1 MFLEERSLS
10 DIQRNSLVSGK
21 HPPTSHE
28 SVYLTHPVFLRILEY
43 YEGILILTSNRV
55 GTFDEAFRSRIQL
68 ALHYPKLTPTFRKKI
83 WQNFFDMLAEDKE
96 DVDLAELG
104 EHLEELSKREMNG
117 REIRN
122 ALTSARQLAAY
133 KRVTLQWKHLQE
145 TLSIGK
151 VFVDYLSDVH
161 GHADEDW
168 AREERLR

>member
-1 MFLEERSLS
+1 
-10 DIQRNSLVSGK
+10 
-21 HPPTSHE
+21 
-28 SVYLTHPVFLRILEY
+28 
-43 YEGILILTSNRV
+43 
-55 GTFDEAFRSRIQL
+55 
-68 ALHYPKLTPTFRKKI
+68 
-83 WQNFFDMLAEDKE
+83 MLAEDKE

-133 KRVTLQWKHLQE
+133 KGVTLQWKHLQE